1 MAGIALAARMQK
13 KDIVTMTWIG
23 DGGTSTG
30 AFHEGINFAAVQKLP
45 LVIVAENNGWAYS
58 TPVRKQTAAVRL
70 ADKAAAYGIPGETVD
85 GNDVLAVY
93 DAARRAV
100 DRARSGGGPDALEA
114 VTYRMKG
121 HAEHDAQAYVPKEE
135 LEEWRAKDPIER
147 YARALVESGAA
158 SANEL
163 AAIDQAISEEVDREV
178 EFAEKSPLPAAR
190 VRARGRLRAR
200 PARSRAGAFGL
211 AGGRDERRAAPR
223 RRRRRDAVEGPDDL
237 RRRDP
242 RGPARGDASGTS
254 GSSSSARTSASTAA
268 PSRSPT
274 ASSSEFGEERVIDT
288 PIAETAIVGAA
299 VGAAMMG
306 MRPVA
311 EMQFIDFI
319 SCAFDMITNFAA
331 KSRYR
336 TGVGVPLVI
345 RGPSGGGVHGGPFH
359 SQNPEAYFAH
369 TPGLKVVQPA
379 TAYDAKGLIKAAI
392 RDDDPVLFF
401 EHKFLYRRIKEELP
415 AEDYIVPIG
424 KAAVRR
430 TGRDLSIITYG
441 AMVWTA
447 LEAAKTLEAE
457 GIDAEVVDLRTLFP
471 MDEQTVLDS
480 VAKTNKA
487 ILLHEAT
494 RTGGIGAEIA
504 AVLSE
509 RCFEYL
515 DGPLVRVTA
524 PDTPVPYSPPLEEAF
539 LPNAEKLCK
548 AARALAGY

>member
-1 MAGIALAARMQK
+1 VSGPAHLGAPDETATAKGQTTYVDAIREGLREEMQRDPSVFLIGE
-13 KDIVTMTWIG
+13 DIGVYG
-23 DGGTSTG
+23 G
-30 AFHEGINFAAVQKLP
+30 AFKV
-45 LVIVAENNGWAYS
+45 
-58 TPVRKQTAAVRL
+58 T
-70 ADKAAAYGIPGETVD
+70 D
-85 GNDVLAVY
+85 GLI
-93 DAARRAV
+93 
-100 DRARSGGGPDALEA
+100 G
-114 VTYRMKG
+114 
-121 HAEHDAQAYVPKEE
+121 
-135 LEEWRAKDPIER
+135 
-147 YARALVESGAA
+147 
-158 SANEL
+158 
-163 AAIDQAISEEVDREV
+163 
-178 EFAEKSPLPAAR
+178 
-190 VRARGRLRAR
+190 
-200 PARSRAGAFGL
+200 
-211 AGGRDERRAAPR
+211 
-223 RRRRRDAVEGPDDL
+223 
-237 RRRDP
+237 
-242 RGPARGDASGTS
+242 
-254 GSSSSARTSASTAA
+254 
-268 PSRSPT
+268 
-274 ASSSEFGEERVIDT
+274 EFGEERVIDT
-288 PIAETAIVGAA
+288 PISETAIVGAA

-369 TPGLKVVQPA
+369 TPGLKIVQPA
-379 TAYDAKGLIKAAI
+379 TAADAKGLIKAAI

-401 EHKFLYRRIKEELP
+401 EHKFLYRRIKEEMP
-415 AEDYIVPIG
+415 PGDHVVPIG

-430 TGRDLSIITYG
+430 AGRDLSVITYG

-447 LEAAKTLEAE
+447 LEAAKILEAE
-457 GIDAEVVDLRTLFP
+457 GIDCEVVDLRTLFP
-471 MDEQTVLDS
+471 MDEETVLES

-539 LPNAEKLCK
+539 LPNAEKLCR

>member
-1 MAGIALAARMQK
+1 MSGAPHL
-13 KDIVTMTWIG
+13 
-23 DGGTSTG
+23 GGEAPPG
-30 AFHEGINFAAVQKLP
+30 AVASKGQTTYVDAIREGI
-45 LVIVAENNGWAYS
+45 
-58 TPVRKQTAAVRL
+58 R
-70 ADKAAAYGIPGETVD
+70 
-85 GNDVLAVY
+85 
-93 DAARRAV
+93 
-100 DRARSGGGPDALEA
+100 
-114 VTYRMKG
+114 
-121 HAEHDAQAYVPKEE
+121 EE
-135 LEEWRAKDPIER
+135 M
-147 YARALVESGAA
+147 
-158 SANEL
+158 
-163 AAIDQAISEEVDREV
+163 Q
-178 EFAEKSPLPAAR
+178 
-190 VRARGRLRAR
+190 
-200 PARSRAGAFGL
+200 
-211 AGGRDERRAAPR
+211 RDERVFLLGEDIGVYGGAFKVT
-223 RRRRRDAVEGPDDL
+223 DGL
-237 RRRDP
+237 I
-242 RGPARGDASGTS
+242 
-254 GSSSSARTSASTAA
+254 
-268 PSRSPT
+268 
-274 ASSSEFGEERVIDT
+274 SEFGEARVIDT

-369 TPGLKVVQPA
+369 TPGLKIVQPA

-415 AEDYIVPIG
+415 AGDFVVPIG

-430 TGRDLSIITYG
+430 AGRDLSIITYG

-447 LEAAKTLEAE
+447 LEAARTLETE

-471 MDEQTVLDS
+471 MDEEAVLAS

-539 LPNAEKLCK
+539 LPNAEKVCR